1 MASYLCLHSEL
12 PHREWIA
19 EPEKTFFKIK
29 MTCGQPELIRRGIGN
44 QNVRGDREGG
54 LLNQCLPYK
63 LLGWASS
70 GKARLLPRGRQTRSN
85 QSILKEISPE

>member
-1 MASYLCLHSEL
+1 MASYLGLHSEL
-12 PHREWIA
+12 PHRERIA

-29 MTCGQPELIRRGIGN
+29 MTCGQPQLMRRGIGN

-54 LLNQCLPYK
+54 LLNQCLPYEP
-63 LLGWASS
+63 LGWASS
-70 GKARLLPRGRQTRSN
+70 GKARLLPHGRQTRSN